1 MFFDLLKTYLAKYYL
16 LSYKFSSTD
25 VDGVFSTDPNIIDN
39 AKLLRTISYNEML
52 EAATAGSK
60 VLHNRAVSMAKKYKL
75 RVKVKNARTDEGGTE
90 MYLKNNINEECKP
103 KILAI
108 ENNLAKITIVGEN
121 LLSDTSYITKIYSL
135 ANKYNISVYMISI
148 SETCIGIV
156 IRQSDAQKF
165 GNILHENV
173 ILEK

>member
-1 MFFDLLKTYLAKYYL
+1 
-16 LSYKFSSTD
+16 
-25 VDGVFSTDPNIIDN
+25 
-39 AKLLRTISYNEML
+39 
-52 EAATAGSK
+52 
-60 VLHNRAVSMAKKYKL
+60 MAKKYKL